1 MRRHCYRIA
10 PLCHFNSIHRA
21 YQQIFTDLIWNPFL
35 IFPALNSCQHFFDF
49 RLSFDPVKQAPF

>member
-1 MRRHCYRIA
+1 
-10 PLCHFNSIHRA
+10 
-21 YQQIFTDLIWNPFL
+21 L